1 MLRKLVYFVGGMVA
15 AGALGLG
22 MVWFQAPAASAAETV
37 DTAVVEVAALGPG
50 GFGGR
55 GGDRRGG
62 EGQVLALALF
72 RETMDATGLDRAA
85 LQQELE
91 SGQSLA
97 QVAAAN
103 GSSGDAVVQAV
114 LDKVKERLDTA
125 VQRGRISQE
134 RADTLL
140 QEATTRANEIVND
153 TTLGARIA
161 DRADQARQRAVMPAL
176 VKAASDATGLPV
188 GDITGRLRDGESLT
202 AIVTSAGGDIDAVID
217 AATATFRDA
226 AVEAVK

>member
-1 MLRKLVYFVGGMVA
+1 MLRKLVYFIGGMVA

-22 MVWFQAPAASAAETV
+22 LVWSQAPSASAAEAV
-37 DTAVVEVAALGPG
+37 GTAVVEVAALGPG
-50 GFGGR
+50 GGR

-62 EGQVLALALF
+62 EGQMLTVALF
-72 RETMDATGLDRAA
+72 RETMEATGLDRAA

-91 SGQSLA
+91 AGKSLA
-97 QVAAAN
+97 QVAAAS

-114 LDKVKERLDTA
+114 LDKLKERLDTA

-140 QEATTRANEIVND
+140 QEATTKANAIVND
-153 TTLGARIA
+153 TALGAQIA
-161 DRADQARQRAVMPAL
+161 ERADQARQRSVMPAL
-176 VKAASDATGLPV
+176 IKAASDATGLPV
-188 GDITGRLRDGESLT
+188 GEITGRLRDGESLT
-202 AIVTSAGGDIDAVID
+202 TIVTGAGGDINAVID
-217 AATATFRDA
+217 AATKAFRDA

>member
-22 MVWFQAPAASAAETV
+22 LVWFQAPTTSAAETV
-37 DTAVVEVAALGPG
+37 GTAVVEVAALGPG
-50 GFGGR
+50 GGR

-85 LQQELE
+85 LQQELAA
-91 SGQSLA
+91 GKSLA
-97 QVAAAN
+97 QVAIAN
-103 GSSGDAVVQAV
+103 GSSGDAVVQTV
-114 LDKVKERLDTA
+114 LDQVKERLDTA

-140 QEATTRANEIVND
+140 QEATTRANAIVND
-153 TTLGARIA
+153 TTLGAQIA

-202 AIVTSAGGDIDAVID
+202 AIVTSAGGDINAVID
-217 AATATFRDA
+217 AATDTFRDA

>member
-1 MLRKLVYFVGGMVA
+1 MLRKLIFFIGGMVA

-22 MVWFQAPAASAAETV
+22 LVWFQAPTTSAAAAV
-37 DTAVVEVAALGPG
+37 GTAVVEVAALGPG
-50 GFGGR
+50 GGH

-62 EGQVLALALF
+62 AGQMLALGLF
-72 RETMDATGLDRAA
+72 RETMDATGLDRAT
-85 LQQELE
+85 LQQELAA
-91 SGQSLA
+91 GKSLA

-114 LDKVKERLDTA
+114 LDQVKERLDTA
-125 VQRGRISQE
+125 VQRGRISQA

-140 QEATTRANEIVND
+140 QEATTKANELVND
-153 TTLGARIA
+153 TTLGAQIA
-161 DRADQARQRAVMPAL
+161 DRADQARQRSVMPAL
-176 VKAASDATGLPV
+176 VKATSDATGLPV

-202 AIVTSAGGDIDAVID
+202 AIVTSAGGDINAVID
-217 AATATFRDA
+217 AAIKTFRDA